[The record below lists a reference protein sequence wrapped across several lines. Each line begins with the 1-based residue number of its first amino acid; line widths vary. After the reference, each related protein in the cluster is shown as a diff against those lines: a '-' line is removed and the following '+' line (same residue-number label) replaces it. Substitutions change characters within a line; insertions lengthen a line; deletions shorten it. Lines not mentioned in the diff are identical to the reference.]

1 MSTKYLEKMVKL
13 AEEKNQELGDQI
25 NGLDQSTKDKID
37 RKYLVNTLL

>member
-1 MSTKYLEKMVKL
+1 MVKL
-13 AEEKNQELGDQI
+13 AEEKSQELGDQI